1 MSKHKSEVLTVKIQ
15 LKVKFPQTTIT
26 KIRTLPTVIPKIFQ
40 NSCRIAG
47 LGTATSDIMYVKLLT
62 CVVGK

>member
-15 LKVKFPQTTIT
+15 LKVKSPQT

-40 NSCRIAG
+40 NSCRTAG